1 MSQPLALQSGEVF
14 ASLSVGIALS
24 SDDLESGAVLLRNA
38 DVAMYR
44 AKGRGPSRI
53 EIYREDDEQNVL
65 SRLRTSNELHRALE
79 RDELVLHYQPVVD
92 LHTETLVG
100 MEALVRWQ
108 HPTRGLLAPTS
119 SSRWPRTA
127 GSSCP
132 LGAWVLNEACRQV
145 AGWSVAADGRGP
157 GRRRLNISVNVSA
170 LQLADPGFPSQVA
183 AALDASGIDP
193 DRLWLEITESTLM
206 RDADEAVL
214 VLSALREL
222 GVHFEIDDFGT
233 GYSSLS
239 YLKRFP
245 VETLKIDRS
254 FVEELD
260 QRSENAAIVRAIIGL
275 GDSLGLSVIA
285 EGVERPGQAAK
296 LQSLGCHL
304 AQGFLYGEPLPAS
317 SLGAFPTDD
326 LGSWQTLLRSAA
338 S

>member
-1 MSQPLALQSGEVF
+1 M
-14 ASLSVGIALS
+14 GIALS
-24 SDDLESGAVLLRNA
+24 SDNLESGPVLLRNA

-53 EIYREDDEQNVL
+53 EIYREDEEQNVL

-79 RDELVLHYQPVVD
+79 RGELVLFYQPVVD

-100 MEALVRWQ
+100 TEALVRWQ
-108 HPTRGLLAPTS
+108 HPTRGLLLPAEFIPL
-119 SSRWPRTA
+119 A
-127 GSSCP
+127 EDCGLIVP
-132 LGAWVLNEACRQV
+132 LGAWVLNEACRQIAV
-145 AGWSVAADGRGP
+145 WSSLRAKTDQDDA
-157 GRRRLNISVNVSA
+157 RLNISVNVSA
-170 LQLADPGFPSQVA
+170 LQLADPGFPGQVA
-183 AALDASGIDP
+183 AALEASRIDP

-214 VLSALREL
+214 VLGALREL

-254 FVEELD
+254 FVEELV

-275 GDSLGLSVIA
+275 GGSLGLSVIA
-285 EGVERPGQAAK
+285 EGVERPDQAAT

-304 AQGFLYGEPLPAS
+304 AQGFLFGQPLPAS

-326 LGSWQTLLRSAA
+326 LGSWRKLIKSAA